1 MSDRIQPTERH
12 LFSLAQIQHL
22 MRVEFDRAQRYGYPV
37 SCMFLAV
44 DRLGHLRD
52 LYGYDAKEEIL
63 ASVIELLKRETR
75 ASDFLGRT
83 ADDRLVV
90 VVPHTGREGMPAL
103 LDRLIAGVARLE
115 FNSEGRSI
123 PITVSIGVS
132 VDDKGEA
139 LFFDAMF
146 QAAGEALADAIER
159 GGGRAV
165 LRNST
170 EIE

>member
-1 MSDRIQPTERH
+1 
-12 LFSLAQIQHL
+12 
-22 MRVEFDRAQRYGYPV
+22 
-37 SCMFLAV
+37 
-44 DRLGHLRD
+44 
-52 LYGYDAKEEIL
+52 
-63 ASVIELLKRETR
+63 
-75 ASDFLGRT
+75 
-83 ADDRLVV
+83 VV

-103 LDRLIAGVARLE
+103 LDRLLAGVARLE

-146 QAAGEALADAIER
+146 QAAGEALADAIET